1 MSLLFKMLSK
11 SVIDFLPRR
20 KRLLISRLQSP
31 SAVILE
37 PQKIKSLTVS
47 IVFPSICHEVPPVN
61 SYNKRKRLTNP
72 FQRLALPG
80 DVLQDWRP
88 FCFTSLLHLSFYS
101 LYFPNASP
109 SLFCPW
115 TLVPHCFSLSNYK
128 RCWHPDPNKMFTL
141 RPSSQSASFPGKVI
155 FLASTPHLS
164 DSLAYCARDFTLR
177 LCEDHEQHYT
187 STITAH

>member
-1 MSLLFKMLSK
+1 MLHS
-11 SVIDFLPRR
+11 S
-20 KRLLISRLQSP
+20 

-115 TLVPHCFSLSNYK
+115 TLVPHCFSLSNSIK
-128 RCWHPDPNKMFTL
+128 DADIQIPTRCLPWDHL
-141 RPSSQSASFPGKVI
+141 LSQPAFQVKSYSLPQHLI
-155 FLASTPHLS
+155 FQIHWPIVQETSHLDSVKTMNNTIHQLSRLTNST
-164 DSLAYCARDFTLR
+164 D
-177 LCEDHEQHYT
+177 YT
-187 STITAH
+187 SEVFHNWQN